1 MKAGV
6 LFSGG
11 KDSALSAIL
20 LCAHYEVELNTFA
33 FSPDRDLGAVEAAA
47 KAIGLPY
54 YRRTF
59 PPGTLGEAVRMIRK
73 SGYPNDAINH
83 VHRIALTTLAR
94 EYTVIADGTRLEDR
108 VPKLTLGEV
117 QHLQHTTGCSYI
129 RPLLGY
135 GRREVNHLVSRY
147 LAVRYG
153 ETGTIPNGDYEG
165 EIRMAISSS
174 GSNLSEFFPPS
185 HEQSIVTG
193 CHAIDSRQWPLP
205 STGCYL

>member
-1 MKAGV
+1 M
-6 LFSGG
+6 
-11 KDSALSAIL
+11 
-20 LCAHYEVELNTFA
+20 NTFA
-33 FSPDRDLGAVEAAA
+33 FSPERDLGAVETAAQV
-47 KAIGLPY
+47 IGLPY
-54 YRRTF
+54 CRRTF
-59 PPGTLGEAVRMIRK
+59 PSGTLGEAVTMIRK

-83 VHRIALTTLAR
+83 VHRIALTTLAG
-94 EYTVIADGTRLEDR
+94 EYPVLADGTRFEDR

-135 GRREVNHLVSRY
+135 TRREVNRLASRY
-147 LAVRYG
+147 FAVRYG

-165 EIRMAISSS
+165 EIRMAIGAS
-174 GSNLSEFFPPS
+174 GSDLSDFFPPS

-193 CHAIDSRQWPLP
+193 CHAMDRRQRPLP